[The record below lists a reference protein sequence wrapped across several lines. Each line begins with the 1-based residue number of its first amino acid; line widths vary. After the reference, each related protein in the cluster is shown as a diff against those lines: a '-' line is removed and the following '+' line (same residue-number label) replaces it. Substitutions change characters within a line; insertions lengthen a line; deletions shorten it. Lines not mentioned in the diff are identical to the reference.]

1 MAAARRMDWGVWEV
15 SQARLG
21 QPLRNVHTR
30 FFLSVFRASLP
41 PQQEE
46 TSVGSASCNKDSGS
60 LRSYAHECRLN
71 G

>member
-1 MAAARRMDWGVWEV
+1 MAAARRMDLGGVGGLTGEIGPAFEECAY
-15 SQARLG
+15 SL
-21 QPLRNVHTR
+21 L
-30 FFLSVFRASLP
+30 LSVFRASLP